1 MSDTQCKPLPDQKSE
16 RTTSSFIVGA
26 NCPFCG
32 QGILDY
38 DGTLTLVCPAC
49 GKAES
54 GSFT

>member
-1 MSDTQCKPLPDQKSE
+1 MSYTQCKPLPDQKSE
-16 RTTSSFIVGA
+16 RTTSSFNVGA